1 MRSTFKV
8 LFYVKKGS
16 EKPNGNL
23 KESIGYLEEEKQEV
37 YEKVRDMQNRKD
49 ELREKF
55 LNMHEYTQQ
64 KEEEI
69 SDLEN
74 RIAQLKYKAQDDI
87 NLLFEIFPNLSERL
101 LIAQLCKGVRLAM
114 DTLKQLFKGE
124 AVPVTGISILPNKIN
139 LSMCGYQITTI

>member
-1 MRSTFKV
+1 
-8 LFYVKKGS
+8 
-16 EKPNGNL
+16 
-23 KESIGYLEEEKQEV
+23 
-37 YEKVRDMQNRKD
+37 MQNRKD

-74 RIAQLKYKAQDDI
+74 RIAQLKHDYVPYKAQDDI

-101 LIAQLCKGVRLAM
+101 LIAKLCKGVRLAM